1 MNYSS
6 TFIGINELKSMVF
19 ALKDTCFHDLSGL
32 FPMASVFAATFPFKS
47 HLKYHQ
53 FIFFS

>member
-6 TFIGINELKSMVF
+6 TFTGVNELNSMF
-19 ALKDTCFHDLSGL
+19 LALKETCFHDLSGL
-32 FPMASVFAATFPFKS
+32 FPMASVLAAERPFES
-47 HLKYHQ
+47 HLKCHQ